1 MYIKNFSGNQK
12 NSTGNQAN
20 QTNQADQ
27 SNKADQ
33 ANKASQKNALQREII
48 MQEADYGKSV
58 NEKVKLE
65 FEIRKIKEEEAQLR
79 ISLHGKE
86 LMMAKLQQDMKI
98 AEEAIHKT
106 KKKLNLI

>member
-1 MYIKNFSGNQK
+1 MYSKNFSGNQK
-12 NSTGNQAN
+12 SNAGDQTNQTN
-20 QTNQADQ
+20 QTNQAD
-27 SNKADQ
+27 
-33 ANKASQKNALQREII
+33 KASQKNVLQREII
-48 MQEADYGKSV
+48 MQEADYRKSV

-79 ISLHGKE
+79 ISLQGKE
-86 LMMAKLQQDMKI
+86 LGLAKMQQDMKI